1 MPTTYYDVLGI
12 ESDATQDE
20 IRDAYREKVKEY
32 HPDVSDHPDAEER
45 FKRVKRA
52 EIVLADP
59 DERSTYDRLGHDAY
73 VDGDDPAPNQPTEDE
88 VRWAAAKA
96 AQGEHDAGGG
106 RSAGWRQRER
116 RARSTG
122 RAEWFRNEADGDHGT
137 DSDDDPFSDPF
148 GSSASRSETAGNG
161 TSTASAGSAAGGATS
176 SGSAAANAH
185 VAADTAPDG
194 WGDSSPDAG
203 GHAVHEWAPEER
215 TIGVPRPGWTQ
226 DDVVLLV
233 SSLLLYPILL
243 FLTVTPAFPMVAR
256 VAIGI
261 CTIALVAFLL
271 PRPSFGL
278 PVFGSWSILLPALL
292 VGFGISPL
300 SATGLVTLGG
310 VWLPLVYS
318 IAVAMVLVR

>member
-122 RAEWFRNEADGDHGT
+122 RAEWFGT
-137 DSDDDPFSDPF
+137 DEDADDDPFDPF
-148 GSSASRSETAGNG
+148 GSSAGRSESAAHS
-161 TSTASAGSAAGGATS
+161 TSTASAGSAADETAS
-176 SGSAAANAH
+176 SESAAVNEH

-194 WGDSSPDAG
+194 WGDSSPNAG
-203 GHAVHEWAPEER
+203 GHAVHEWAPDQR

-278 PVFGSWSILLPALL
+278 PVFGSWSILVPALL

-300 SATGLVTLGG
+300 SAAGLVTLGG